1 MSIYKIQKILLHFEV
16 LGVSEFLFWLLYI
29 RIKYGR
35 VSCFV
40 PGCAFAY
47 TYIRSHIYIHIY
59 DCCDIYTT
67 KPHIYNACI
76 SVLVV
81 CVYSSR
87 TTSALPTPPLWCIL
101 FVTECFVQGC
111 IHMYTVWVTLEE
123 HVKRNLLRC
132 TLGFCLLSTLHYC
145 IILLKLF
152 YYLPLCSCICICV

>member
-1 MSIYKIQKILLHFEV
+1 MFCSGLRF
-16 LGVSEFLFWLLYI
+16 
-29 RIKYGR
+29 
-35 VSCFV
+35 C
-40 PGCAFAY
+40 
-47 TYIRSHIYIHIY
+47 IYIVHTYTLAYIY

-87 TTSALPTPPLWCIL
+87 TTSALPTPSLWCIL

-111 IHMYTVWVTLEE
+111 ARRSIHKYAVWVTLEE

-152 YYLPLCSCICICV
+152 YYFPLCSCICICV